1 MPEVTDEERGRR
13 IFQVHRD
20 RAVES
25 AMEKIRRNL
34 GQDWK
39 LYSALD
45 IEMLKF
51 TLGDCW
57 VFMVR
62 QDWEGC
68 SFTRLSRT
76 DFDGLIRIGK
86 DIKRDD
92 RLEGEGVGRA
102 IEILK
107 KVS

>member
-25 AMEKIRRNL
+25 AMEKIRRNM

-45 IEMLKF
+45 IEMIKF
-51 TLGDCW
+51 TLSECW

-62 QDWEGC
+62 QDWERC
-68 SFTRLSRT
+68 SFTRLSRA
-76 DFDGLIRIGK
+76 DIDGLIRIGK
-86 DIKRDD
+86 DIKRAD
-92 RLEGEGVGRA
+92 RLEGESVSQA